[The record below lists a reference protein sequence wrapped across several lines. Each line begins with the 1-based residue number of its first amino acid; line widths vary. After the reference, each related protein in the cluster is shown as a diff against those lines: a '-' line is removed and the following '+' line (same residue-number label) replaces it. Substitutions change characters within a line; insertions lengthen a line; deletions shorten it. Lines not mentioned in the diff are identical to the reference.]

1 MNAQYCSKFLLPAIA
16 FVCMLSASASAQETY
31 VRIDNRWK
39 PGMQINVEAGPT
51 AATKADPG
59 WHSAD
64 WVFEPAGRANTYRI
78 RNRHKGTYLNIEK
91 GTLESTKV
99 PATFV
104 SSQWILEPVDRFCRI
119 KNAWKGTYLHVQ
131 NGVLDCG
138 KIQSGWTS
146 AQWNLKGFG
155 GTPSQEQPK

>member
-1 MNAQYCSKFLLPAIA
+1 MKNQRLLKHLLAVVA
-16 FVCMLSASASAQETY
+16 VVWLTGSNLSAQESY
-31 VRIDNRWK
+31 VRIENRWK
-39 PGMQINVEAGPT
+39 PNLQINVEAGPT
-51 AATKADPG
+51 AATKAAPG

-78 RNRHKGTYLNIEK
+78 RNRYKGTYLNIEK
-91 GTLESTKV
+91 GTLESSKV
-99 PATFV
+99 PPAFV
-104 SSQWILEPVDRFCRI
+104 SSQWILEPVDNFCRI

-138 KIQSGWTS
+138 KIEPGWTS

-155 GTPSQEQPK
+155 VSAECQE